1 MNANEEFLNYIHQNA
16 EMGISSI
23 NRLLEIVDDSEFKE
37 MLKKQFNQY
46 NELYNKSKNKL
57 NALNK
62 DAKGIN
68 KLQKIETYLM
78 INMKTISDK
87 SANHIAEMLIQGS
100 TMGIIQIIRRLKQ
113 YNGNVDDDIYNLGKT
128 LLDIEQY
135 NVDECK
141 EYLR

>member
-1 MNANEEFLNYIHQNA
+1 MNYIT
-16 EMGISSI
+16 
-23 NRLLEIVDDSEFKE
+23 
-37 MLKKQFNQY
+37 NQ
-46 NELYNKSKNKL
+46 KNKL

-62 DAKGIN
+62 EAKGIN

-87 SANHIAEMLIQGS
+87 SSNHIAEMLIQGS

-113 YNGNVDDDIYNLGKT
+113 YSGNVDDYVYNLGKT

-141 EYLR
+141 KYLK